1 MVKGSKAMQFQL
13 QKVSANALMLFICS
27 VNGVQGQQALDSR
40 DPKPVIVFTDI
51 DGAEHTLS
59 CKAELRGLVLVFINT
74 DCPIANS
81 YHPTLRRLQVE
92 FAEARFDFAMVHA
105 DADLKMEAAR
115 KHKSE
120 YEITWPVVLD
130 PGNKIARR
138 VSAKVTPEAI
148 ILDPNGQV
156 LYRGRI
162 DDRHQ
167 DYGRKRP
174 EPSTNDLQVAL
185 KAISQG
191 KPAPTAE
198 TKPIGCVI
206 RYAD

>member
-1 MVKGSKAMQFQL
+1 MQTFWRRSTAKALLLVLASTAF
-13 QKVSANALMLFICS
+13 
-27 VNGVQGQQALDSR
+27 VQAQQALDSR
-40 DPKPVIVFTDI
+40 DPLLPMTFTDLA
-51 DGAEHTLS
+51 GAEHRLPCT
-59 CKAELRGLVLVFINT
+59 AGTRGLVLIFINI

-81 YHPTLRRLQVE
+81 YHPMLGRLKEE
-92 FAEARFDFAMVHA
+92 FADSRFDFAMVHA
-105 DADLKMEAAR
+105 DADLKLEAGR
-115 KHKSE
+115 KHQSE

-138 VSAKVTPEAI
+138 VSARVTPEAI
-148 ILDPNGQV
+148 IVDAQGQV

-174 EPSTNDLQVAL
+174 APTTNDLQIAMS
-185 KAISQG
+185 AISQD
-191 KPAPTAE
+191 KPVPKPE
-198 TKPIGCVI
+198 TKPVGCVI

>member
-1 MVKGSKAMQFQL
+1 MELHLKTIVAT
-13 QKVSANALMLFICS
+13 ALLLFGGLRS
-27 VNGVQGQQALDSR
+27 HGQGQQPLDSP
-40 DPKPVIVFTDI
+40 DAKGAIKFTDV
-51 DGAEHTLS
+51 DGVEHSLP

-81 YHPTLRRLQVE
+81 YHPTLQRLRGE
-92 FAEARFDFAMVHA
+92 FADARFDFAMIHA

-115 KHKSE
+115 KHQRE
-120 YEITWPVVLD
+120 YAITWPVVLD
-130 PGNKIARR
+130 LGSKLARR

-148 ILDPNGQV
+148 VIDAKGNF

-167 DYGRKRP
+167 SYGRKRP
-174 EPSTNDLQVAL
+174 EPSTHDLQAAL
-185 KAISQG
+185 KAISQD
-191 KPAPTAE
+191 KPVRTPE